1 MLVLCAVSGVQSQ
14 TITVDRQM
22 RRYNVPRLSFI
33 NKMDRAGANPERVLN
48 QIRNKL
54 RLKAAFVQLQMG
66 EESNFNGSVDAS
78 RLGSAHTLQCHRSH
92 QVEGDLQRGREGVRS
107 ASFRARLTGQNRG
120 HRTRHPGRVPR
131 GGDCQA
137 R

>member
-66 EESNFNGSVDAS
+66 EESNFNGSVVAL
-78 RLGSAHTLQCHRSH
+78 RLGSAHTLQGHRSH
-92 QVEGDLQRGREGVRS
+92 
-107 ASFRARLTGQNRG
+107 
-120 HRTRHPGRVPR
+120 
-131 GGDCQA
+131 
-137 R
+137 